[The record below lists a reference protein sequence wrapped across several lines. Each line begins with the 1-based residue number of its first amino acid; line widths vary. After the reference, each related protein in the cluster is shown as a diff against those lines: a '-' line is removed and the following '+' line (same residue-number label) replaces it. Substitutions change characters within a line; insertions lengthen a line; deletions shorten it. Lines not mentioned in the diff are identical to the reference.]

1 MRSLRVLGMVSLLGL
16 LLVAGSD
23 AMAQGFPGGGG
34 GGGRGGHGMH
44 GPPSGAKSPN
54 ANSPAAAADP
64 LATFFGTLHALR
76 MELLVREEQVEKWTA
91 MQDAL
96 RAYVAQQQDAASAQ
110 RNAADP
116 LVRLRDLAD
125 DARARAD
132 ALQKVSDSLAA
143 LIGAFDDHQRQ
154 VFVTRLGD
162 AFAGGAQRT
171 P

>member
-1 MRSLRVLGMVSLLGL
+1 MQSLRIFGMVSLLGL

-23 AMAQGFPGGGG
+23 ALAQGFPGG

-54 ANSPAAAADP
+54 AGSPATAADP
-64 LATFFGTLHALR
+64 LTTFFGTLHTLR
-76 MELLVREEQVEKWTA
+76 MELLVREDQVEKWTA

-96 RAYVAQQQDAASAQ
+96 RAYVDLAQDTATEQ

-116 LVRLRDLAD
+116 FVRVRDLAD
-125 DARARAD
+125 GAHARAD
-132 ALQKVSDSLAA
+132 ALQKISDSLAA
-143 LIGAFDDHQRQ
+143 LLGVLDDRQRQ
-154 VFVTRLGD
+154 VFVARLGD
-162 AFAGGAQRT
+162 AFAGGTQRA